1 MPREIR
7 LVILCGGLVL
17 GGLLGT
23 DADRPARGADATPRG
38 ILVIEGALAIIALG
52 ATITVIQRVLH
63 TRAQARSAASTAAAS
78 ATEGETRA
86 S

>member
-23 DADRPARGADATPRG
+23 GVAVAGAATPNG
-38 ILVIEGALAIIALG
+38 ILVIEGALAIIAIG

-63 TRAQARSAASTAAAS
+63 TRAQARAAATT
-78 ATEGETRA
+78 TEAGERA